1 MNKINSKIIA
11 NGILRAL
18 ATITVILLVLFFLYK
33 IQSVIVY
40 LVIAGILSLI
50 GRPLLKL
57 LTEKLRLPRILGV
70 VIVMVVFFLALVGII
85 SMFIPLI
92 KEQGHNI
99 SLLNTDELRRRIFNL
114 FHEIDVYFSARRIH
128 LFKGLKDVDFTQ
140 NLASIPSLL
149 NSLMSVVGS
158 FSIGLFSVLFITF
171 FFLKDSD
178 IPPRIFHMLTPDDKE
193 AKISKSLKK
202 INELLS
208 RYFIGLII
216 QISILFTIYS
226 FTLLLF
232 DIRSAVVIA
241 FLCALLNLI
250 PYLGPLI
257 GGALMLLLTMT
268 SSLEYDFQTHILP
281 VTIYVLIG
289 YVIAQLIDN
298 FFSQPFIFSKSV
310 KSHPLEIF
318 LVIIIGGLLF
328 GITGMVFAVP
338 SYTVIKVILKEFLP
352 DNQIVKILTQGLD

>member
-1 MNKINSKIIA
+1 MNSKVIA

-18 ATITVILLVLFFLYK
+18 AIVTGILLLLLFLYE
-33 IQSVIVY
+33 IQSVIIYVI
-40 LVIAGILSLI
+40 IAGILSLVA
-50 GRPLLKL
+50 RPLL
-57 LTEKLRLPRILGV
+57 RILTDKLKLPN
-70 VIVMVVFFLALVGII
+70 VISVVMVMVLFLMILIGII

-99 SLLNTDELRRRIFNL
+99 SLLNSEELRKRIFNL

-128 LFKGLKDVDFTQ
+128 LFKGLKDIDLTS
-140 NLASIPSLL
+140 NLSSIPSLL

-158 FSIGLFSVLFITF
+158 FSVGLFSVLFITF
-171 FFLKDSD
+171 FFLKDGTLLGNVFKV
-178 IPPRIFHMLTPDDKE
+178 ITPDDKE
-193 AKISKSLKK
+193 DRILKSLKT

-216 QISILFTIYS
+216 QISILFAIYS
-226 FTLLLF
+226 VTLLIF
-232 DIRSAVVIA
+232 DIKSAVVIA

-257 GGALMLLLTMT
+257 GGVLMLLLTMT

-281 VTIYVLIG
+281 VTLYVLLG
-289 YVIAQLIDN
+289 YIIAQLIDN

-318 LVIIIGGLLF
+318 LIIIIGGLLF

-338 SYTVIKVILKEFLP
+338 SYTVLKVILKEFLS
-352 DNQIVKILTQGLD
+352 DNEIVKSLTKGFD

>member
-1 MNKINSKIIA
+1 MTSKIIA

-18 ATITVILLVLFFLYK
+18 AIVTGIALLIYFLYK
-33 IQSVIVY
+33 IQSVIIY
-40 LVIAGILSLI
+40 LVIATILSLVA
-50 GRPLLKL
+50 RPIIHLFHRKLKIPNLLSVILTMALFIFL
-57 LTEKLRLPRILGV
+57 L
-70 VIVMVVFFLALVGII
+70 MGII

-92 KEQGHNI
+92 REQGHNI
-99 SLLNTDELRRRIFNL
+99 SLLNTEELRTRMFNL

-128 LFKGLKDVDFTQ
+128 LFKDLKNIDPANF
-140 NLASIPSLL
+140 LGSIPSLL
-149 NSLMSVVGS
+149 NAMMSVVGS

-171 FFLKDSD
+171 FFLKDSKLLYNVFLV
-178 IPPRIFHMLTPDDKE
+178 ITPDDKE
-193 AKISKSLKK
+193 DKILKSLTT

-226 FTLLLF
+226 VTLLAF
-232 DIRSAVVIA
+232 NIKSAVVIA

-257 GGALMLLLTMT
+257 GGVLMILLTMT

-281 VTIYVLIG
+281 VTIYVLMG
-289 YVIAQLIDN
+289 YIFAQLIDN
-298 FFSQPFIFSKSV
+298 FFSQPIIFSKSV

-318 LVIIIGGLLF
+318 LIIVIGGLLF
-328 GITGMVFAVP
+328 GITGMIFAVP
-338 SYTVIKVILKEFLP
+338 SYTVLKVMLKEFLS
-352 DNQIVKILTQGLD
+352 DNPIEKSLTKGMD

>member
-1 MNKINSKIIA
+1 
-11 NGILRAL
+11 
-18 ATITVILLVLFFLYK
+18 
-33 IQSVIVY
+33 
-40 LVIAGILSLI
+40 
-50 GRPLLKL
+50 
-57 LTEKLRLPRILGV
+57 
-70 VIVMVVFFLALVGII
+70 
-85 SMFIPLI
+85 
-92 KEQGHNI
+92 
-99 SLLNTDELRRRIFNL
+99 
-114 FHEIDVYFSARRIH
+114 
-128 LFKGLKDVDFTQ
+128 
-140 NLASIPSLL
+140 
-149 NSLMSVVGS
+149 
-158 FSIGLFSVLFITF
+158 
-171 FFLKDSD
+171 
-178 IPPRIFHMLTPDDKE
+178 MLTPDDKE
-193 AKISKSLKK
+193 EKISKSLKK

-232 DIRSAVVIA
+232 DIRSAMVIA

-298 FFSQPFIFSKSV
+298 FFSQPIIFSKSV

-352 DNQIVKILTQGLD
+352 ENQIVKILTQGLD

>member
-1 MNKINSKIIA
+1 MNSKIIA

-18 ATITVILLVLFFLYK
+18 LTVTVVLLVLFFLYE

-50 GRPLLKL
+50 GRPILRLLTDKLKL
-57 LTEKLRLPRILGV
+57 PKILGV
-70 VIVMVVFFLALVGII
+70 IVVMVIFFLALVGII

-99 SLLNTDELRRRIFNL
+99 SLLNTDELRSRIFNL
-114 FHEIDVYFSARRIH
+114 FQEIDVFFSARKIH
-128 LFKGLKDVDFTQ
+128 LFKGLKNIDFTQ

-178 IPPRIFHMLTPDDKE
+178 IPPRVFHMLTPDDKE

-226 FTLLLF
+226 ITLLMF
-232 DIRSAVVIA
+232 DIKSAVVIA

-298 FFSQPFIFSKSV
+298 FFSQPYIFSKSV

>member
-1 MNKINSKIIA
+1 MNSKIIA

-18 ATITVILLVLFFLYK
+18 LTVTVILLVLFLLYK

-57 LTEKLRLPRILGV
+57 MTEKLRLPRILGV

-171 FFLKDSD
+171 FFLKDSE

>member
-1 MNKINSKIIA
+1 MNSKTIA

-18 ATITVILLVLFFLYK
+18 AIVTGILLLIFFLYK

-40 LVIAGILSLI
+40 LIIAGILSLI
-50 GRPLLKL
+50 ARPLLKF
-57 LTEKLRLPRILGV
+57 LTNKLKLPNILSV
-70 VIVMVVFFLALVGII
+70 IIVMIIFLLAVIGII

-99 SLLNTDELRRRIFNL
+99 SLLNTDELRKRIFNL
-114 FHEIDVYFSARRIH
+114 FHEIDMFFSARRIN
-128 LFKGLKDVDFTQ
+128 LFKGLKDIDFTQ

-158 FSIGLFSVLFITF
+158 FSVGLFSVLFITF
-171 FFLKDSD
+171 FFLKESSLAT
-178 IPPRIFHMLTPDDKE
+178 RVFHVLTPDDKE
-193 AKISKSLKK
+193 ERIAKSLKK

-226 FTLLLF
+226 FTLLMF
-232 DIRSAVVIA
+232 DIKSAVVIA

-268 SSLEYDFQTHILP
+268 SSLEYDFQSHILP

-289 YVIAQLIDN
+289 YIIAQLIDN
-298 FFSQPFIFSKSV
+298 FFSQPYIFSKSV

-318 LVIIIGGLLF
+318 LIIIIGGLLF

-338 SYTVIKVILKEFLP
+338 SYTVIKVILKEFLSENP
-352 DNQIVKILTQGLD
+352 IVKSLTRGLD

>member
-1 MNKINSKIIA
+1 MNRMNSKIIA

-289 YVIAQLIDN
+289 YIIAQLIDN

>member
-1 MNKINSKIIA
+1 MNSKIIS

-18 ATITVILLVLFFLYK
+18 ATVTGILLVLFFFYK

-40 LVIAGILSLI
+40 LIIAGILSLI
-50 GRPLLKL
+50 ARPLL
-57 LTEKLRLPRILGV
+57 RILTDRLKLPNIV
-70 VIVMVVFFLALVGII
+70 SVIIVMVIFLMALIGII

-99 SLLNTDELRRRIFNL
+99 SLLNTDELRKRIFNL
-114 FHEIDVYFSARRIH
+114 FNEIHNYFAARRIN
-128 LFKGLKDVDFTQ
+128 LFKDLKDIDLTS
-140 NLASIPSLL
+140 NLSSIPSLL
-149 NSLMSVVGS
+149 NSLMGVVGS

-171 FFLKDSD
+171 FFLKDTS
-178 IPPRIFHMLTPDDKE
+178 ILGNIFRVVTPDDKE
-193 AKISKSLKK
+193 ERILKSFRK

-216 QISILFTIYS
+216 QITILFTIYS
-226 FTLLLF
+226 ITLLIF
-232 DIRSAVVIA
+232 DIKSAVVIA

-257 GGALMLLLTMT
+257 GGVLMILLTMT

-281 VTIYVLIG
+281 VTSYVLMG
-289 YVIAQLIDN
+289 YIFAQLIDN
-298 FFSQPFIFSKSV
+298 FISQPFIFSKSV

-318 LVIIIGGLLF
+318 LIIIIGGLLF
-328 GITGMVFAVP
+328 GITGMIFAVP
-338 SYTVIKVILKEFLP
+338 SYTVIKVILKEFLS
-352 DNQIVKILTQGLD
+352 DNRIVKSLTKGLD